1 MLVEAGIIC
10 FLLYWI
16 ANEYVYSSFFRAY
29 VDQVIL
35 GYSPVFGLA
44 LGLGGSMVCIFLI
57 RNLRIAR
64 RRLETVAVPK
74 IRVAVDK
81 IGSSIP
87 APGAGSLP
95 KVVTEQVAL
104 QSQAPVP
111 ASPAEAVVPG
121 SELSGKIETK
131 KESS

>member
-1 MLVEAGIIC
+1 
-10 FLLYWI
+10 
-16 ANEYVYSSFFRAY
+16 
-29 VDQVIL
+29 
-35 GYSPVFGLA
+35 
-44 LGLGGSMVCIFLI
+44 MVCIFLI